1 MAERVC
7 CLYRGRNQNDILIQK
22 NTCRDF
28 SKKEGW
34 TIVGEEQE
42 ITTINHR
49 GGVAAHEKEHCI
61 RKLAEQGEFDILLVF
76 MFDRLGNSPYEIPF
90 ILEWFTKKGI
100 RVWSACEGENKPNI
114 STERML
120 SYIRFWQDDKI
131 QKS

>member
-28 SKKEGW
+28 SKKKGW

-49 GGVAAHEKEHCI
+49 GGVAAHEKEHFI

-100 RVWSACEGENKPNI
+100 RVWSACEGENKPNMVI
-114 STERML
+114 SAN
-120 SYIRFWQDDKI
+120 FWSQISRKYFFAAR
-131 QKS
+131 

>member
-28 SKKEGW
+28 SKKKGW

-49 GGVAAHEKEHCI
+49 GGVAAHEKEHFI

-100 RVWSACEGENKPNI
+100 
-114 STERML
+114 
-120 SYIRFWQDDKI
+120 
-131 QKS
+131 

>member
-1 MAERVC
+1 MAERVY
-7 CLYRGRNQNDILIQK
+7 CLYRGKDENDILVQK

-28 SKKEGW
+28 LREKGW
-34 TIVGEEQE
+34 IIVGEEQE
-42 ITTINHR
+42 ITTKNHR
-49 GGVAAHEKEHCI
+49 GGIAVHGKEHCI

-76 MFDRLGNSPYEIPF
+76 MFDRLGNSSFEIPF

-100 RVWSACEGENKPNI
+100 HVWSACEGENRSDL

-120 SYIRFWQDDKI
+120 SYMLFLHYDKI